1 LFLSA
6 SQCLHCEEYSQQTH
20 DDQSKSA
27 SYIPQNNIQ
36 NKNSLQCNKLA
47 LILHAAVMDT
57 QVYYHLIVVSNLLKI
72 MEEN

>member
-36 NKNSLQCNKLA
+36 YKNSLHAMQQA
-47 LILHAAVMDT
+47 LILHAAVNGYPGLPLDCRK
-57 QVYYHLIVVSNLLKI
+57 HLLNI